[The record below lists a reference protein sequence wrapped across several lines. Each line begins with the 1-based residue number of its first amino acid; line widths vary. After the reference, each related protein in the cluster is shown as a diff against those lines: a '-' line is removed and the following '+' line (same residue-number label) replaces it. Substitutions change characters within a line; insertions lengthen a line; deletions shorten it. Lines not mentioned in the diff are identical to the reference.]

1 MDNQKFDLG
10 IINGNVVFPGE
21 KVEQANVYVK
31 DGKIAAVTQDVLE
44 SAETVDAAGKYVM
57 PGVIDP
63 HTHMGLFA
71 PLADE
76 LKSETKAA
84 LCGGVTTIGTFFG
97 GPRAHSVAF
106 PAIKSSIN
114 ENSYVNVIPHLVIG
128 NDEQLAEIG
137 KYVNEYKVKSFKV
150 YLNGVPGIVSEVS
163 DAFIIDTMNEIKKF
177 SNDDC
182 ILCAHCENYAIVA
195 DATKK
200 MQASKSGEEMNNS
213 FYADTHPGIC
223 EKEAIN
229 RLSNLALYAEFPV
242 YQVHMFSKY
251 GAAEATR
258 LKPQNPYFSFET
270 TSPYLSTTKDGPQ
283 GNALKMDPPFQGEE
297 DMEALWTAVANG
309 VIDTIGT
316 DNVTETAAEK
326 NLAETDYWKVYPGY
340 AALEHHFPILLSE
353 GVNKKRVSIERLAE
367 CTSKAP
373 AQKFGLYPQKGAM
386 LAGSDADIVIVDLDM
401 EKTVTAAEQLSR
413 SDFSIYEGRTIKG
426 WPIMTIKDGQILVKD
441 GEFVG
446 EKATG
451 YCVER

>member
-10 IINGNVVFPGE
+10 IMNGKVVFPGE
-21 KVEQANVYVK
+21 KVEQMNVYVK
-31 DGKIAAVTQDVLE
+31 DGKIAAVSADVME
-44 SAETVDAAGKYVM
+44 AGETVDASGKFVM

-63 HTHMGLFA
+63 HTHLGLFA
-71 PLADE
+71 PLVDE

-84 LCGGVTTIGTFFG
+84 LCGGVTTVGTFFG
-97 GPRAHSVAF
+97 GPQAHSQSF
-106 PAIKSSIN
+106 PGVKAAIN
-114 ENSYVNVIPHLVIG
+114 ENAYTNVIPHLVIG
-128 NDEQLAEIG
+128 NNDQLCEIG
-137 KYVNEYKVKSFKV
+137 TYVNDYKVKSFKV
-150 YLNGVPGIVSEVS
+150 YLNGVPGIVPEVT
-163 DAFIIDTMNEIKKF
+163 DDFILDTMNEIKKF

-200 MQASKSGEEMNNS
+200 YQASKSGTEMNNS
-213 FYADTHPGIC
+213 FYAETHPGIC
-223 EKEAIN
+223 EREAIN

-251 GAAEATR
+251 GAAEAAR

-297 DMEALWTAVANG
+297 DMEALWAAVASG

-316 DNVTETAAEK
+316 DNVTMTAAEK
-326 NLAETDYWKVYPGY
+326 HLDETNYWYIYPGY
-340 AALEHHFPILLSE
+340 AAVEHHLPILLSE
-353 GVNKKRVSIERLAE
+353 GVNKNRVSIERLAE
-367 CTSKAP
+367 CMSKGP
-373 AQKFGLYPQKGAM
+373 AQKFGIYPQKGAM
-386 LAGSDADIVIVDLDM
+386 QAGSDADIVIVDLNK
-401 EKTVTAAEQLSR
+401 EKTVTAAETKTR

-426 WPIMTIKDGQILVKD
+426 WPVMTIKDGQIQVRD